1 MLSDFFNRGVRL
13 LLAAAILAIASTNY
27 ATTHAKETPP
37 PMFEDVTIGP
47 KFSPDPFI
55 VRGMSGGPLP
65 ANKVVNRKETPTG
78 PCTGFVDSKPDHIL
92 KLKSKFNYLKVV
104 VESPEDTT
112 LIISGPGGIWCND
125 DFDGKNPGILG
136 EWLPGTYQ
144 IWVGSYQK
152 NKSFPYTLKITTA
165 K

>member
-1 MLSDFFNRGVRL
+1 MQGTQHVKKVSLELRKKFLLRKNVIEMLSDFFNRGVRL

-37 PMFEDVTIGP
+37 PMFEDVTIGS
-47 KFSPDPFI
+47 KFSPNPFL
-55 VRGMSGGPLP
+55 VRGMSGGPIP
-65 ANKVVNRKETPTG
+65 ASKVVNRKETPTG

-125 DFDGKNPGILG
+125 DFDGK
-136 EWLPGTYQ
+136 
-144 IWVGSYQK
+144 
-152 NKSFPYTLKITTA
+152 KSWYPR
-165 K
+165 